1 MNRFKSLI
9 IMASVLFAAGCCSDS
24 CENKGGTDTP
34 IISKHENIVVKDG
47 IMTPEIMWSL
57 GRVGETT
64 LSPDGQKVVYGVTY
78 YDIAENKGNTEL
90 YMMNVDGSNK
100 KQLTKTA
107 GGEYNPVF
115 INEGNTIAFIS
126 GGQIWKMDLDGGN
139 IKQLS
144 NYDGDISA
152 FKVSPDGA
160 KILFI
165 ADVKV
170 GQVVTDIYPDLPKAN
185 AHFTDNLMYK
195 HWDEWVSTAPHPFVA
210 DFNGSELANI
220 TDILAGLPYE
230 SPMRPW
236 GGIEQLDWSKDSKTV
251 AYTCRKKTGKEYS
264 ISTNSDIYLYSLAD
278 KSTRNI
284 SEGMM
289 GYDQNPVF
297 SNDGRMIAW
306 QSMERDGYEADK
318 VRLIVM
324 ELETGNRK
332 DLTVSFDQNA
342 EQLVWS
348 ADDKD
353 IYFVSCIKGTHQI
366 YKTNLETLNFT
377 PITEGVHDYTG
388 FKLVNDV
395 MIATQMSYSKPVE
408 IYNVDIKTGKAT
420 EISFENKHILDQI
433 KMGKVEEKW
442 IKTTDGKDMLTWVIY
457 PVNFDPNKQYPALL
471 FCQGGPQS
479 AVSQFFSYR
488 WNFQLMAANDYIV
501 IAPNRRGLPGF
512 GQEWNEQI
520 SGDYGG
526 QNMKD
531 YLSAVDYM
539 VKEPYVDAN
548 RVGCAGASYGGFS
561 VYWLA
566 GHHNKRFKAFLAHSG
581 MFNLESQY
589 LETEEQWFV
598 NWDLGGAY
606 WDKTNKIAQN
616 SYANSPH
623 LFVEKWDTP
632 IMCVHGEKDYR
643 ILASQSMSAFNAAV
657 LRGIPAELLVFPDEN
672 HWILKPQN
680 SILWHRS
687 YFKWFDKWLK

>member
-1 MNRFKSLI
+1 MNKYKSLI

-24 CENKGGTDTP
+24 CEKKGEDNAP

-47 IMTPEIMWSL
+47 IMTPEVMWKL
-57 GRVGETT
+57 GRVGEMTI
-64 LSPDGQKVVYGVTY
+64 SPDGKKVVYGVTY
-78 YDIAENKGNTEL
+78 YDVDENKGNTEIYL
-90 YMMNVDGSNK
+90 ISSDGTE
-100 KQLTKTA
+100 KQQITKTSN
-107 GGEYNPVF
+107 GEYNPLF
-115 INEGNTIAFIS
+115 IKGGTKIAFLNS
-126 GGQIWKMDLDGGN
+126 GQIWEMDLNGEN
-139 IKQLS
+139 RKQLS
-144 NYDGDISA
+144 NYERDITA
-152 FKVSPDGA
+152 FKLSPDES

-165 ADVKV
+165 SDVKI
-170 GQVVTDIYPDLPKAN
+170 GQEIADIYPDLPKAN
-185 AHFTDNLMYK
+185 AHFTDDLMYK
-195 HWDEWVSTAPHPFVA
+195 HWDEWVSTAPHPFIA
-210 DFNGSELANI
+210 DFNGLELSNI
-220 TDILAGLPYE
+220 TDILEGSPYE

-236 GGIEQLDWSKDSKTV
+236 GGIEQLDWSKDSKSV

-264 ISTNSDIYLYSLAD
+264 ISTNSDIYIYNVSD
-278 KSTRNI
+278 KSTHNI

-297 SNDGRMIAW
+297 SNDGKSIAW

-318 VRLIVM
+318 IRLIVM
-324 ELETGNRK
+324 DLTTGNKK
-332 DLTVSFDQNA
+332 DITIAFDQNA

-348 ADDKD
+348 SDDKD
-353 IYFVSCIKGTHQI
+353 IYFLSCINGTYQI
-366 YKTNLETLNFT
+366 YKASLETLNFT
-377 PITEGVHDYTG
+377 PITNGDHDYTG
-388 FKLVNDV
+388 FKIANNV
-395 MIATQMSYSKPVE
+395 MVATQMSISKPVE
-408 IYNVDIKTGKAT
+408 IYNVNIANGESK

-433 KMGKVEEKW
+433 KMGKVEGRW
-442 IKTTDGKDMLTWVIY
+442 IKTTDGKQMLTWIIY

-471 FCQGGPQS
+471 FCEGGPQTP
-479 AVSQFFSYR
+479 VSQFFSYR
-488 WNFQLMAANDYIV
+488 WNFQLMAANDYII

-512 GQEWNEQI
+512 GQAWNEQI

-531 YLSAVDYM
+531 YLSAVDEM

-548 RVGCAGASYGGFS
+548 RVGCTGASYGGFS

-606 WDKTNKIAQN
+606 WDKNNKIAQN

-657 LRGIPAELLVFPDEN
+657 LRGIPAELLIFPDEN
-672 HWILKPQN
+672 HWILQPQN

>member
-24 CENKGGTDTP
+24 CENKGGSDTP
-34 IISKHENIVVKDG
+34 IISKHENVVVKDG

-57 GRVGETT
+57 GRVGETA

-90 YMMNVDGSNK
+90 YIMNVDGSNK

-115 INEGNTIAFIS
+115 INGGNTIAFIT

-139 IKQLS
+139 RKQVS

-152 FKVSPDGA
+152 FKMSPDGT
-160 KILFI
+160 KMLFI
-165 ADVKV
+165 SDVKV
-170 GQVVTDIYPDLPKAN
+170 GQVVTDVYPDLPKAN

-210 DFNGSELANI
+210 DFNGAELANI
-220 TDILAGLPYE
+220 TDILAGSPYE

-236 GGIEQLDWSKDSKTV
+236 GGIEQLDWSKDSKTI

-264 ISTNSDIYLYSLAD
+264 VSTNSDIYLYNLAD

-324 ELETGNRK
+324 DLETGNRK
-332 DLTVSFDQNA
+332 DLTISFDQNA

-366 YKTNLETLNFT
+366 YKTNLETLNFVS
-377 PITEGVHDYTG
+377 ITDGPHDYTG

-395 MIATQMSYSKPVE
+395 MVATQMTYSKPVE

-442 IKTTDGKDMLTWVIY
+442 IKTTDGKDMLTWIIY

-501 IAPNRRGLPGF
+501 IAPNRHGVPGF

-657 LRGIPAELLVFPDEN
+657 LRGIPAELLIFPDEN

>member
-1 MNRFKSLI
+1 MNKYKSLI

-24 CENKGGTDTP
+24 CEKKGEDNAP

-47 IMTPEIMWSL
+47 IMTPEVMWKL
-57 GRVGETT
+57 GRVGEMTI
-64 LSPDGQKVVYGVTY
+64 SPDGKKVVYGVTY
-78 YDIAENKGNTEL
+78 YDVDENKGNTEIYL
-90 YMMNVDGSNK
+90 ISSDGTE
-100 KQLTKTA
+100 KQQITKTSS
-107 GGEYNPVF
+107 GEYNPLF
-115 INEGNTIAFIS
+115 IKGGTKIAFLNS
-126 GGQIWKMDLDGGN
+126 GQIWEMDLNGEN
-139 IKQLS
+139 RKQLS
-144 NYDGDISA
+144 NYEKDITA
-152 FKVSPDGA
+152 FKLSPDES

-165 ADVKV
+165 SDVKI
-170 GQVVTDIYPDLPKAN
+170 GQEIADIYPDLPKAN
-185 AHFTDNLMYK
+185 AHLTDNLMYK
-195 HWDEWVSTAPHPFVA
+195 HWDEWVSTAPHPFIA
-210 DFNGSELANI
+210 DFNGLELSNI
-220 TDILAGLPYE
+220 TDILEGSPYE

-236 GGIEQLDWSKDSKTV
+236 GGIEQLDWSKDSKSV

-264 ISTNSDIYLYSLAD
+264 ISTNSDIYIYNVSD

-297 SNDGRMIAW
+297 SNDGKSIAW

-318 VRLIVM
+318 IRLIVM
-324 ELETGNRK
+324 DLTTGNKK
-332 DLTVSFDQNA
+332 DLTIAFDQNA
-342 EQLVWS
+342 EQLIWS
-348 ADDKD
+348 SDDKD
-353 IYFVSCIKGTHQI
+353 IYFLSCINGTYQI
-366 YKTNLETLNFT
+366 YKANVETLNFT
-377 PITEGVHDYTG
+377 SITKGDHDYTG
-388 FKLVNDV
+388 FKIANDV
-395 MIATQMSYSKPVE
+395 IIATQMSISKPVE
-408 IYNVDIKTGKAT
+408 IYNVNIANGETK

-433 KMGKVEEKW
+433 KMGKVEGRW
-442 IKTTDGKDMLTWVIY
+442 IKTTDGKQMLTWIIY

-471 FCQGGPQS
+471 FCEGGPQTP
-479 AVSQFFSYR
+479 VSQFFSYR
-488 WNFQLMAANDYIV
+488 WNFQLMAANDYII

-512 GQEWNEQI
+512 GQAWNEQI

-531 YLSAVDYM
+531 YLSAVDEM
-539 VKEPYVDAN
+539 VKEPYIDAN

-606 WDKTNKIAQN
+606 WDKNNKIAQN

-657 LRGIPAELLVFPDEN
+657 LRGIPAELLIFPDEN
-672 HWILKPQN
+672 HWILQPQN